1 VQEATRL
8 KSEFLANMS
17 HELRTPLNSIIGFS
31 ELLHDGRVGEVSV
44 KQKEYVGEVLTSA
57 RHLLLLIN
65 NVLDLSKVESGKME
79 FFPEPVDPSVPV
91 REVRDTMRTLVA
103 HKRLKI
109 EVEIDSNLKQIVLD
123 PGKLKQV
130 LFNYL
135 SNAIK
140 FTPEQGHVTIV
151 MRRHGVDTFMLEVKD
166 TGIGIKPEDIPR
178 LFVEFQQLDSSAS
191 KKYQG
196 TGLGLALTK
205 RIVEAQ
211 GGEVGVSKHPR
222 RGQRFLCPPANGAE
236 GRAEQCGFGAGGAR

>member
-1 VQEATRL
+1 MT
-8 KSEFLANMS
+8 
-17 HELRTPLNSIIGFS
+17 
-31 ELLHDGRVGEVSV
+31 GRVGEVSA

-57 RHLLLLIN
+57 RHLQQLIDD
-65 NVLDLSKVESGKME
+65 VLDLSKVESGKME
-79 FFPEPVDPSVPV
+79 FNPEPIDPKTLV
-91 REVRDTMRTLVA
+91 REVRAIMRAQVA
-103 HKRLKI
+103 RTRIHLGG
-109 EVEIDSNLKQIVLD
+109 EIDSSLEKMVLD
-123 PGKLKQV
+123 SSKLKQV

-140 FTPEQGHVTIV
+140 FTPEQGRVTIV
-151 MRRHGVDTFMLEVKD
+151 MRPDGAETFMLEVKD

-178 LFVEFQQLDSSAS
+178 LFVAFQQLDSSTS

-222 RGQRFLCPPANGAE
+222 RRQRFLCPPAAAAAANVSNRQRRPGDAYR
-236 GRAEQCGFGAGGAR
+236 GDARKRPSRGLGG